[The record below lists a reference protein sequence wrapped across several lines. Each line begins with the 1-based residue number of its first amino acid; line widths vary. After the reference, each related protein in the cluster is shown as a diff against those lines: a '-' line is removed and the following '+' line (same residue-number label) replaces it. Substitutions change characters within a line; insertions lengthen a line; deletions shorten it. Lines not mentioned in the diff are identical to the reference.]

1 MFSPA
6 PASSTHS
13 LEANIELLT
22 NVAQVCY
29 AILLPVAYWLAVA
42 AVVVYHVTRFVSPIV
57 WDIASAFV
65 SDQMGY
71 TSGFSIETINKYKN
85 ATKNAPNS
93 APRKPVNRNV
103 GVTLDQLA
111 A

>member
-6 PASSTHS
+6 PASSAHS
-13 LEANIELLT
+13 IKANIELLT
-22 NVAQVCY
+22 NIAQICY
-29 AILLPVAYWLAVA
+29 AILLPVAYWLAVVV
-42 AVVVYHVTRFVSPIV
+42 VVVYHVTRFVSPIV

-85 ATKNAPNS
+85 ATQNTPDATSP
-93 APRKPVNRNV
+93 KPANRNT

-111 A
+111 T

>member
-13 LEANIELLT
+13 IKASIELLT
-22 NVAQVCY
+22 SIAQICY

-42 AVVVYHVTRFVSPIV
+42 VVVLYQVTRFVFPIV

-85 ATKNAPNS
+85 ATKNPSDA
-93 APRKPVNRNV
+93 APRKPTNRNT
-103 GVTLDQLA
+103 GVTFDQLA
-111 A
+111 T